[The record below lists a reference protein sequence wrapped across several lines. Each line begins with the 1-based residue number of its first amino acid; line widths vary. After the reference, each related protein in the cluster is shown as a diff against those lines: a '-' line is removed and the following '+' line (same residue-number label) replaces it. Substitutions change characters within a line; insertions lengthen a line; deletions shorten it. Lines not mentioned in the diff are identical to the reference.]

1 MTRPVSGPPARAPLH
16 PYATLDSTETL
27 REIARRLR
35 HGICV
40 TTPDGEF
47 LDANAAFLE
56 LVGVATLDELR
67 GYRVGD
73 IVVDPERRDRELAAF
88 VADDAGVSV
97 CEFEHWIIRP
107 DGELRAV
114 LETAY
119 VFRDADAAFHHA
131 ILVDVTRRKE
141 LERQLIELSM
151 RDALTGCYNR
161 RYLDDVGRSLNARPG
176 AEWGCIFI
184 DIDHFKQY
192 NDHYGH
198 DAGDEA
204 LIRMSRFLMRELRAE
219 NAVVRLGG
227 DEFLAVLV
235 GADAADTGAVARR
248 LEVAASRAAPVPF
261 SLGWASRVGAER
273 FDQTVGRADQNLLA
287 VRVLDRSPE
296 RQRRVDEWVQRVE
309 ERAKKRGPRA

>member
-1 MTRPVSGPPARAPLH
+1 MTTAPKGAPLH
-16 PYATLDSTETL
+16 PYATLDSVETL

-40 TTPDGEF
+40 STPDGAF

-73 IVVDPERRDRELAAF
+73 IVVDPDRRDRELAAF
-88 VADDAGVSV
+88 TADDAGVSV

-114 LETAY
+114 METAY
-119 VFRDADAAFHHA
+119 VFRATDGAAFHHA
-131 ILVDVTRRKE
+131 ILVDVTLRKE
-141 LERQLIELSM
+141 LERQLIELSV

-161 RYLDDVGRSLNARPG
+161 RYLDDVGRGLNDRPG
-176 AEWGCIFI
+176 AAWGCIFI
-184 DIDHFKQY
+184 DVDHFKQY
-192 NDHYGH
+192 NDRFGH
-198 DAGDEA
+198 EAGDEA
-204 LIRMSRFLMRELRAE
+204 LVRMSRFLMREVRAE

-227 DEFLAVLV
+227 DEFLVVLA
-235 GADAADTGAVARR
+235 GASAADTGAVARR
-248 LEVAASRAAPVPF
+248 LETAAGRAAPVPF
-261 SLGWASRVGAER
+261 SLGWASRVGAET
-273 FDQTVGRADQNLLA
+273 FDQTIGRADQNLLA

-296 RQRRVDEWVQRVE
+296 RQRRVDEWVRRVE
-309 ERAKKRGPRA
+309 ARAMKK

>member
-1 MTRPVSGPPARAPLH
+1 MTRDSRVAPALH
-16 PYATLDSTETL
+16 PYATLDSAETL

-40 TTPDGEF
+40 STPDGEF

-56 LVGVATLDELR
+56 LVGIATLDALR
-67 GYRVGD
+67 AYRVGD
-73 IVVDPERRDRELAAF
+73 IVVDPERRDRELAALGP
-88 VADDAGVSV
+88 DDADVAV

-114 LETAY
+114 METAY
-119 VFRDADAAFHHA
+119 VFRTAGAAFHHA

-141 LERQLIELSM
+141 LERQLIEMSM

-161 RYLDDVGRSLNARPG
+161 RYLDDVGRSLNARAG
-176 AEWGCIFI
+176 AAWGCVFV
-184 DIDHFKQY
+184 DVDHFKQY
-192 NDHYGH
+192 NDRFGH

-204 LIRMSRFLMRELRAE
+204 LVRMSRFLMREVRAE

-227 DEFLAVLV
+227 DEFLVVLV
-235 GADAADTGAVARR
+235 GADGGSTSAVARR
-248 LEVAASRAAPVPF
+248 LEGAASRSAPVPF
-261 SLGWASRVGAER
+261 SLGWASRVGAET
-273 FDQTVGRADQNLLA
+273 FDQTIGRADQNLLA

-296 RQRRVDEWVQRVE
+296 RQRRVDEWVKRVE
-309 ERAKKRGPRA
+309 ARAMKK

>member
-1 MTRPVSGPPARAPLH
+1 MTTTSKGATPH
-16 PYATLDSTETL
+16 PYATLDSPDTL
-27 REIARRLR
+27 REIAKRLR

-56 LVGVATLDELR
+56 LVGIATLDELR

-73 IVVDPERRDRELAAF
+73 VVVDPERRVRELEAYA
-88 VADDAGVSV
+88 VDEAGVSV

-119 VFRDADAAFHHA
+119 VFRDPRAGGGAYHHA

-161 RYLDDVGRSLNARPG
+161 RYLDDVGRSLNARAG
-176 AEWGCIFI
+176 AAWGCVFV
-184 DIDHFKQY
+184 DVDHFKQY
-192 NDHYGH
+192 NDRFGH

-204 LIRMSRFLMRELRAE
+204 LVRMSRFLMREVRAE

-227 DEFLAVLV
+227 DEFLVVLV
-235 GADAADTGAVARR
+235 GADGGSTSAVARR
-248 LEVAASRAAPVPF
+248 LEGAASRSAPVPF
-261 SLGWASRVGAER
+261 SLGWASRVGAET
-273 FDQTVGRADQNLLA
+273 FDQTIGRADQNLLA

-296 RQRRVDEWVQRVE
+296 RQRRVDEWVKRVE
-309 ERAKKRGPRA
+309 ARAMKK